1 MKNAISK
8 TIFLFFIFSIGC
20 NKAEKAK
27 LKINDVI
34 ISVEI
39 LTFKNLGNQQKK
51 ELEYCCSYYP
61 SNWHDG
67 ISFEKENAYFVKAK
81 IDNNLL
87 ATLTESNTFSKTEL
101 LNNGNT
107 YLYGKYHNRWGF
119 IDNKNDTIFETE
131 KFEGHRIIEITRN
144 GNIDEVIVGPLVE
157 KPEKMYIKINDS
169 KNYPNLTPEYIIS
182 SKYSKN

>member
-1 MKNAISK
+1 MKMM
-8 TIFLFFIFSIGC
+8 FF
-20 NKAEKAK
+20 
-27 LKINDVI
+27 KINCLIIILLISCGKSEKRKIELSKVIRTVDVL
-34 ISVEI
+34 V
-39 LTFKNLGNQQKK
+39 FKDLSNQQKQQ
-51 ELEYCCSYYP
+51 LEYCCSYYQ

-67 ISFEKENAYFVKAK
+67 ISFKKENAYFVKAK

-87 ATLTESNTFSKTEL
+87 ASLTESNTFSKTEL

-119 IDNKNDTIFETE
+119 IGDENDTIFETE

-157 KPEKMYIKINDS
+157 KPKKMYIEISDS
-169 KNYPNLTPEYIIS
+169 KNYPNLTPEYIIASSS
-182 SKYSKN
+182 SKN